1 MSGPDDPAC
10 CPSCADWEA
19 RGRPTL
25 QGAAVGEPLRVDL
38 GQAVVVLR
46 DGLRHGWFRPTTAR
60 VRFGRGVDVEVRS
73 NDAMWSRL
81 QSQLDFVDGV
91 VHVSDQ
97 RSACGT
103 WLEGAG
109 VASGKFDHVVLPVG
123 AVVRFADAHVV
134 VATTPPAG
142 LPELTAAELSALP

>member
-25 QGAAVGEPLRVDL
+25 QGAMVGEPLRVDL

-60 VRFGRGVDVEVRS
+60 VRFGRGVDASPTPTSSSPPRHRPACRS
-73 NDAMWSRL
+73 
-81 QSQLDFVDGV
+81 
-91 VHVSDQ
+91 
-97 RSACGT
+97 
-103 WLEGAG
+103 
-109 VASGKFDHVVLPVG
+109 
-123 AVVRFADAHVV
+123 
-134 VATTPPAG
+134 
-142 LPELTAAELSALP
+142 

>member
-25 QGAAVGEPLRVDL
+25 QGAMVGEPLRVDL

-60 VRFGRGVDVEVRS
+60 VRFGRG
-73 NDAMWSRL
+73 
-81 QSQLDFVDGV
+81 
-91 VHVSDQ
+91 
-97 RSACGT
+97 
-103 WLEGAG
+103 
-109 VASGKFDHVVLPVG
+109 
-123 AVVRFADAHVV
+123 
-134 VATTPPAG
+134 
-142 LPELTAAELSALP
+142 